1 MKKLILSFLLLI
13 SAFPLLSQIIL
24 PSLHG
29 VHHNKKIPTNG
40 QVAFFDF
47 SSGESGY
54 TLSGATATS
63 DKNGNANSAIEVDDA
78 TDRITGQF
86 SELLDDDFT
95 VSIWAKL
102 NSSYPSRKMWLI
114 SFGSSSTNKAFHLG
128 CRYDNS
134 LNGNYRVGSWNA
146 NHATDDNLG
155 NDTNWKHYIVTYDK
169 SEEEYKFY
177 IIATGGGSANK
188 TFFYQGTPSLL
199 KSKNLESYLM
209 EKIMTIGSA
218 RPDRLP
224 SVSNFDFLKIKLLP
238 LLPMT

>member
-40 QVAFFDF
+40 QIAFFDF

-86 SELLDDDFT
+86 SDLLNDDFT

-169 SEEEYKFY
+169 FEEEYKFY
-177 IIATGGGSANK
+177 INK
-188 TFFYQGTPSLL
+188 TLTHTQSNHTLNIDATDFV
-199 KSKNLESYLM
+199 
-209 EKIMTIGSA
+209 IGSQ
-218 RPDRLP
+218 LGFNE
-224 SVSNFDFLKIKLLP
+224 SWYGKIDEFGAWNRILSSQEITDLYNNY
-238 LLPMT
+238 